1 MTEAQ
6 NGMRDFDYNLMYKRE
21 RRRAL
26 EKRCSRQEVQYMQ
39 SQRKRKTRMKQLTTT
54 GKRMQ
59 ELQTYDFKEAS
70 SKTNFK
76 KTVAIR
82 YVKYSSQ
89 LTVDNGKA

>member
-1 MTEAQ
+1 
-6 NGMRDFDYNLMYKRE
+6 
-21 RRRAL
+21 
-26 EKRCSRQEVQYMQ
+26 
-39 SQRKRKTRMKQLTTT
+39 
-54 GKRMQ
+54 MQ

-89 LTVDNGKA
+89 LTGNSKILKQPVLGNWGDHPHNLS